1 MLALVMVV
9 SLAPMTAKAADPTV
23 LDAQTISDVEA
34 GSTGE
39 YYYLPEGYGTYSVK
53 VEGEGEFTVGIYD
66 VPMSNMAT
74 QIVSTA
80 GVVETEIT
88 TNMMLSSISLMVLN
102 GSDSV
107 QNYTVTVATAT
118 VEEPETGDATAITEI
133 GTDAAPVVLEE
144 LGTYEVSLDQNDGLT
159 YLKWTADATGNVSV
173 VTNSG
178 MGTFEINSVAGTEIY
193 ATEAEVTEG
202 DVVIFKGMGMPGATV
217 NVTFAVE
224 EANESYQITEIGT
237 YDAPVVLEGLGTY
250 EISLG
255 QDDGFTYLKWIAD
268 ENGTLNIT
276 YSGMGMFEIYSVA
289 GEEVH
294 AETAEV
300 NEGDVVIIQG
310 TGMYGAVVSATFAMG
325 ESVATNVLVLGENA
339 VNVTVNNYYC
349 AGTDVTFTATEAGT
363 YVLSAAD
370 GETNASVFTDNES
383 VDLPYEFTLAANESI
398 TFKVATAAY
407 MTLTEDTID
416 LVVTKKDSDNEGD
429 SINALVLG
437 ENSVHVTVTDYF
449 PNPTVVTFTATE
461 AGTYTLA
468 PVVGENNADV
478 TVVNGD
484 WIEEYPYEFTLAAN
498 ESVSFEVVTAAYMT
512 LTEDDIDLV
521 ITKKASG
528 SEGGSGNE
536 GDSEVGEDTDNEG
549 AGTEEDPYVM
559 IMGDNVVTFK
569 EEGSYAY
576 YVYTATEK
584 GALLLTMS
592 GDNTSWYYAGTVNG
606 DNITQFIN
614 PNKSWETNQNSSTDA
629 EPAALR
635 TVYLNTG
642 DKVLLTISTAENS
655 EWTRPAGTVKF
666 NAWFMAG
673 AEPESDEVELEEYVI
688 DDENMLQLGEN
699 TVELDPSAET
709 TIFEFC
715 PEEAGVY
722 VFTTDNGVLGYW
734 GATPN
739 FVQDKTENKTNSL
752 EYNLENAGP
761 SIMVGVTGE
770 GEATITVKK
779 AGETETKPTIPT
791 IVYSNVVVPEA
802 MDEFEVA
809 LPNTVDIND
818 DVKDTAVLG
827 ADGFYHL
834 NTADGPVLFV
844 NFESEAISFLEAY
857 GYGRLNGVVTNDD
870 DEVIAIVDYNEAFI
884 EYYAAANED
893 GCYPLT
899 EDLITIL
906 KEVGA
911 NESWYGEEGWIGGD
925 PEEAWMFACCYADNN
940 TSVDVELE
948 EAETEDANVV
958 IKDSGKVTAESLE
971 AIIETTASDKV
982 VFTVE
987 TEDATVTFEFVVED
1001 MELVDGKETYDF
1013 SVELVDDYTDATE
1026 DEADIEEDG
1035 FVLRVNF
1042 SYEGKLPA
1050 AAVIT
1055 IPVGDDYKNTT
1066 LYYYQI
1072 LADGTLKY
1080 VCDAPV
1086 DANGN
1091 AKVTQDHCSDYVLL
1105 SEKVDEGT
1113 LTPGTPGTPET
1124 PEAPKTGDTTNFA
1137 LWIAVLGL
1145 GVVAIAGSVVMKKR
1159 EF

>member
-1 MLALVMVV
+1 MKKIMKKAFSLMLALVMVL
-9 SLAPMTAKAADPTV
+9 SLAPMTALAADE
-23 LDAQTISDVEA
+23 QTLSVESGSATLESNWDYKEIKFKAPGNGVIKVSLA
-34 GSTGE
+34 GTPGWDYQFINDTTG
-39 YYYLPEGYGTYSVK
+39 VW
-53 VEGEGEFTVGIYD
+53 
-66 VPMSNMAT
+66 
-74 QIVSTA
+74 
-80 GVVETEIT
+80 
-88 TNMMLSSISLMVLN
+88 
-102 GSDSV
+102 
-107 QNYTVTVATAT
+107 
-118 VEEPETGDATAITEI
+118 GDWLTSADNANNN
-133 GTDAAPVVLEE
+133 L
-144 LGTYEVSLDQNDGLT
+144 TYEVSAGNSCIIAIYAFDPSTSSDCAGNVIYDIQFIGEVVEGATDPTGASGDDAIPLEFEESIAYATPAGNSQTFYSVSVESGKT
-159 YLKWTADATGNVSV
+159 YTLSIQDRTGNNYSLYQYAMYQA
-173 VTNSG
+173 NW
-178 MGTFEINSVAGTEIY
+178 VADSANG
-193 ATEAEVTEG
+193 
-202 DVVIFKGMGMPGATV
+202 
-217 NVTFAVE
+217 AVE
-224 EANESYQITEIGT
+224 Y
-237 YDAPVVLEGLGTY
+237 
-250 EISLG
+250 
-255 QDDGFTYLKWIAD
+255 
-268 ENGTLNIT
+268 
-276 YSGMGMFEIYSVA
+276 
-289 GEEVH
+289 
-294 AETAEV
+294 
-300 NEGDVVIIQG
+300 
-310 TGMYGAVVSATFAMG
+310 
-325 ESVATNVLVLGENA
+325 
-339 VNVTVNNYYC
+339 
-349 AGTDVTFTATEAGT
+349 TFTAQADEFIFAIGNRNLLG
-363 YVLSAAD
+363 LS
-370 GETNASVFTDNES
+370 
-383 VDLPYEFTLAANESI
+383 
-398 TFKVATAAY
+398 
-407 MTLTEDTID
+407 
-416 LVVTKKDSDNEGD
+416 LVVSLVEGAG
-429 SINALVLG
+429 SSGSENSNALVVG
-437 ENSVHVTVTDYF
+437 ENSVHVTVENYYCAGTE
-449 PNPTVVTFTATE
+449 VTFTAAE
-461 AGTYTLA
+461 AGTYVISPA
-468 PVVGENNADV
+468 EDEENADVYVVGEYG
-478 TVVNGD
+478 TE
-484 WIEEYPYEFTLAAN
+484 WIEEYPYEFTLSADESITFLVGTSAN
-498 ESVSFEVVTAAYMT
+498 MT

-779 AGETETKPTIPT
+779 AGEAETKPTIPT

>member
-1 MLALVMVV
+1 MKKIMKKAFSLMLALVMVL
-9 SLAPMTAKAADPTV
+9 SLAPMTALAADE
-23 LDAQTISDVEA
+23 QTLSVESGSATLESNWDYKEIKFKAPGNGVIKVSLA
-34 GSTGE
+34 GTPGWDYQFINDTTG
-39 YYYLPEGYGTYSVK
+39 VW
-53 VEGEGEFTVGIYD
+53 
-66 VPMSNMAT
+66 
-74 QIVSTA
+74 
-80 GVVETEIT
+80 
-88 TNMMLSSISLMVLN
+88 
-102 GSDSV
+102 
-107 QNYTVTVATAT
+107 
-118 VEEPETGDATAITEI
+118 GDWLTSADNANNN
-133 GTDAAPVVLEE
+133 L
-144 LGTYEVSLDQNDGLT
+144 TYEVSAGNSCIIAIYAFDPSTSSDCAGNVIYDIQFIGEVVEGATDPTGASGDDAIPLEFEESIAYATPAGNSQTFYSVSVESGKT
-159 YLKWTADATGNVSV
+159 YTLSIQDRTGNNYSLYQYAMYQANWVADSANGAVEYTFTAQADEFIFAIGNRNLLGLSMVISLVEGAGSSGSENSNALV
-173 VTNSG
+173 VG
-178 MGTFEINSVAGTEIY
+178 ENSV
-193 ATEAEVTEG
+193 
-202 DVVIFKGMGMPGATV
+202 
-217 NVTFAVE
+217 
-224 EANESYQITEIGT
+224 
-237 YDAPVVLEGLGTY
+237 
-250 EISLG
+250 
-255 QDDGFTYLKWIAD
+255 
-268 ENGTLNIT
+268 
-276 YSGMGMFEIYSVA
+276 
-289 GEEVH
+289 H
-294 AETAEV
+294 
-300 NEGDVVIIQG
+300 
-310 TGMYGAVVSATFAMG
+310 
-325 ESVATNVLVLGENA
+325 
-339 VNVTVNNYYC
+339 VTVENYYC
-349 AGTDVTFTATEAGT
+349 AGTEVTFTAAEAGT
-363 YVLSAAD
+363 YVISPAEDEENAD
-370 GETNASVFTDNES
+370 VYVVGEYGAEWIEEY
-383 VDLPYEFTLAANESI
+383 PYEFTLSADESI
-398 TFKVATAAY
+398 TFLVGTSAN
-407 MTLTEDTID
+407 MTLTEDDID
-416 LVVTKKDSDNEGD
+416 LVIEAKAGD
-429 SINALVLG
+429 SASNKLVLG
-437 ENSVHVTVTDYF
+437 ENSVHVTVENYYCAGTE
-449 PNPTVVTFTATE
+449 VTFTATE
-461 AGTYTLA
+461 TGTYVISPA
-468 PVVGENNADV
+468 EGEENADVYVVGEDGAE
-478 TVVNGD
+478 
-484 WIEEYPYEFTLAAN
+484 WIEEYPYEFTLSADESITFLVGTSAN
-498 ESVSFEVVTAAYMT
+498 MT

-779 AGETETKPTIPT
+779 AGEAETKPTIPT

-818 DVKDTAVLG
+818 DVTDTAVLG

-870 DEVIAIVDYNEAFI
+870 DEIIAIVDYNEAFM

-948 EAETEDANVV
+948 EAEKEDANVV
-958 IKDSGKVTAESLE
+958 IKDSGKVTADSLE

-1035 FVLRVNF
+1035 FVLRVNY

-1105 SEKVDEGT
+1105 SEKV
-1113 LTPGTPGTPET
+1113 
-1124 PEAPKTGDTTNFA
+1124 EADVPLTGDTTNVV
-1137 LWIAVLGL
+1137 LWFAVLAL
-1145 GVVAIAGSVVMKKR
+1145 GAAAIAGSVVMRKK